1 MKAMAPSKKRSR
13 SQRAPPPR
21 AEIAEEAVVDDDC
34 VVYSPNN
41 VMASGA
47 AELQQRQSSSGG
59 DVMARFSRR
68 SKDLINSFQS
78 LLDVQ
83 CEDFDKA
90 QDHNKEL
97 QNKIEALEK
106 EKEMVHS
113 SLIASFSDRQ
123 KMTQKHAQDMKEK
136 EIVSP
141 HHHIF
146 LLYYRSRPTEGGRSS
161 YAIA

>member
-13 SQRAPPPR
+13 SQRAPPR
-21 AEIAEEAVVDDDC
+21 AEEAVVDDDC

-47 AELQQRQSSSGG
+47 AELQQRQSSGG

-141 HHHIF
+141 HHIF
-146 LLYYRSRPTEGGRSS
+146 L
-161 YAIA
+161 